1 MQSDRISRTRPPVP
15 RALTLAVAAAF
26 ATVLAGCAVGPDYTA
41 TGRRDP
47 CRRTR
52 KPLLAG
58 KSRSPPIRHDRG
70 DWWTIY
76 NDPQLERA
84 RRQAE
89 RVEPDHRAVRRRL
102 SAGAGAGRRS
112 TRGVFPDRR
121 RVGRRNAFGQRQFD
135 GRQRDHGIEPL
146 GHQQQLQRATR
157 RELGTGPVGLASA
170 RSVNAQKAGQQGA
183 AADLANARLSA
194 QATLAQTYF
203 SLRALDSTQK
213 LLDDTVAAYQRSLQL
228 TQNQYAAGVAARS
241 DVIQA
246 QTQLQSAQ
254 ASAIDNGVQRA
265 QDEHAIAVL
274 VGEPA
279 STFAIPPMPLTA
291 TPPAVPAQMPSALL
305 ERRPDIASAE
315 RKAAAANEQIGVA
328 IAAFFPSLTLSA
340 TGGFESSV
348 FSQLLTSPSRF
359 WTLGPQLAATIFDAG
374 LRQAQT
380 EAARATYDQDVA
392 TYRQTMLAAFQ
403 DVEDNLASQRIL
415 EQEIVVQRQAVDSAR
430 QALAI
435 VTNEYKAG
443 TVGYVNVLTAQT
455 TAFTAEQKLES
466 IAGQRMVSSVGLVK
480 ALGGGWDA
488 SQMNRETGDV
498 AAPAPL
504 PAVVGDA
511 GGAKRC
517 DAATSAEQLGAR
529 FAKAQQKRHGR
540 AMRPC
545 LFFIARACNART
557 FSVRTSARPY
567 PVRLAAPTGSAVP
580 RDCRALP
587 ARRSPMP

>member
-1 MQSDRISRTRPPVP
+1 MQSDRISHARPLAP
-15 RALTLAVAAAF
+15 RALTIAVTAALATLLSACV
-26 ATVLAGCAVGPDYTA
+26 VGPDYKRPA
-41 TGRRDP
+41 AEVPASFKEAAPGWKVAEPADQ
-47 CRRTR
+47 
-52 KPLLAG
+52 
-58 KSRSPPIRHDRG
+58 HDRG

-76 NDPQLERA
+76 EDPQLNALEDKLNTA
-84 RRQAE
+84 NQTVAQFAATYRQA
-89 RVEPDHRAVRRRL
+89 RALVGEARAAYFPTIGA
-102 SAGAGAGRRS
+102 SAGATRS
-112 TRGVFPDRR
+112 GNGSQTGGNSTTATSRSGIGNSFNVQLDASWEPDLWGS
-121 RVGRRNAFGQRQFD
+121 V
-135 GRQRDHGIEPL
+135 
-146 GHQQQLQRATR
+146 T
-157 RELGTGPVGLASA
+157 

-203 SLRALDSTQK
+203 SLRSLDSTQK

-254 ASAIDNGVQRA
+254 AAAIDNGIQRA

-274 VGEPA
+274 IGVPA
-279 STFAIPPMPLTA
+279 SVFTLAPMPLTA

-305 ERRPDIASAE
+305 ERRPDVASAE

-328 IAAFFPSLTLSA
+328 IAAFFPSLTVSA
-340 TGGFESSV
+340 TGGFENSV
-348 FSQLLTSPSRF
+348 FSQLLTVPSRF
-359 WTLGPQLAATIFDAG
+359 WTVGPQLAATLFDAG
-374 LRQAQT
+374 LRKAQT
-380 EAARATYDQDVA
+380 EAARATYDANVA
-392 TYRQTMLAAFQ
+392 TYRQTVLAAFQ
-403 DVEDNLASQRIL
+403 DVEDNLASLRIL
-415 EQEIVVQRQAVDSAR
+415 EQEIVVQRQAVESAR

-443 TVGYVNVLTAQT
+443 TVGFVNVLTAQT

-504 PAVVGDA
+504 PAA
-511 GGAKRC
+511 
-517 DAATSAEQLGAR
+517 
-529 FAKAQQKRHGR
+529 
-540 AMRPC
+540 
-545 LFFIARACNART
+545 
-557 FSVRTSARPY
+557 
-567 PVRLAAPTGSAVP
+567 SAVP
-580 RDCRALP
+580 VAQSGATPQQRVQ
-587 ARRSPMP
+587 RR

>member
-1 MQSDRISRTRPPVP
+1 MQFDRISRARTLAP
-15 RALTLAVAAAF
+15 RALTIAVAAAL
-26 ATVLAGCAVGPDYTA
+26 ATLLAGCAVGPDYKRPA
-41 TGRRDP
+41 AEIPASYKEAAPGWKVAQPADQQ
-47 CRRTR
+47 
-52 KPLLAG
+52 
-58 KSRSPPIRHDRG
+58 DRG

-76 NDPQLERA
+76 EDPQLNALEDKLNA
-84 RRQAE
+84 SNQTIAQFAAAYRQAHALVGE
-89 RVEPDHRAVRRRL
+89 ARAAYFPTVGASAGGTRSGFGSSSSGNATTTSSRSGVNNSYNVQLDASWEPDLWGSV
-102 SAGAGAGRRS
+102 
-112 TRGVFPDRR
+112 T
-121 RVGRRNAFGQRQFD
+121 
-135 GRQRDHGIEPL
+135 
-146 GHQQQLQRATR
+146 
-157 RELGTGPVGLASA
+157 
-170 RSVNAQKAGQQGA
+170 RSVNSQKAGQQGA

-213 LLDDTVAAYQRSLQL
+213 LLDDTVVAYQRSLQL

-254 ASAIDNGVQRA
+254 AAAIDNGVQRA

-279 STFAIPPMPLTA
+279 STFSIPPMPLTA

-348 FSQLLTSPSRF
+348 FSQLLTLPSRF
-359 WTLGPQLAATIFDAG
+359 WTLGPQLAGTIFDAG
-374 LRQAQT
+374 LRQAKT
-380 EAARATYDQDVA
+380 EAARAVYDQDVA
-392 TYRQTMLAAFQ
+392 TYRQTILAAFQ

-430 QALAI
+430 QAVTI

-455 TAFTAEQKLES
+455 TAFLTEQKLES
-466 IAGQRMVSSVGLVK
+466 LAGQRMVSSVGLVK

-488 SQMNRETGDV
+488 SQMNRETGDMAV
-498 AAPAPL
+498 PAPL
-504 PAVVGDA
+504 PAA
-511 GGAKRC
+511 S
-517 DAATSAEQLGAR
+517 ATPV
-529 FAKAQQKRHGR
+529 AQSG
-540 AMRPC
+540 
-545 LFFIARACNART
+545 
-557 FSVRTSARPY
+557 
-567 PVRLAAPTGSAVP
+567 AAPQ
-580 RDCRALP
+580 P
-587 ARRSPMP
+587 AQSN

>member
-1 MQSDRISRTRPPVP
+1 MQFDRISRARTLAP
-15 RALTLAVAAAF
+15 RALTIAVAAAL
-26 ATVLAGCAVGPDYTA
+26 ATLLAGCAVGPDYKRPA
-41 TGRRDP
+41 AEIPASYKEAAPGWKVAQPADQQ
-47 CRRTR
+47 
-52 KPLLAG
+52 
-58 KSRSPPIRHDRG
+58 DRG

-76 NDPQLERA
+76 EDPQLNALEDKLNA
-84 RRQAE
+84 SNQTIAQFAAAYRQARALVGE
-89 RVEPDHRAVRRRL
+89 ARAAYFPTVGASAGGTRSGFGSSSSGNATTTSSRSGVNNSYNVQLDASWEPDLWGSV
-102 SAGAGAGRRS
+102 
-112 TRGVFPDRR
+112 T
-121 RVGRRNAFGQRQFD
+121 
-135 GRQRDHGIEPL
+135 
-146 GHQQQLQRATR
+146 
-157 RELGTGPVGLASA
+157 
-170 RSVNAQKAGQQGA
+170 RSVNSQKAGQQGA

-213 LLDDTVAAYQRSLQL
+213 LLDDTVVAYQRSLQL

-254 ASAIDNGVQRA
+254 AAAIDNGVQRA

-279 STFAIPPMPLTA
+279 STFSIPPMPLTA

-348 FSQLLTSPSRF
+348 FSQLLTLPSRF
-359 WTLGPQLAATIFDAG
+359 WTLGPQLAGTIFDAG
-374 LRQAQT
+374 LRQAKT
-380 EAARATYDQDVA
+380 EAARAVYDQDVA
-392 TYRQTMLAAFQ
+392 TYRQTILAAFQ

-430 QALAI
+430 QAVTI

-455 TAFTAEQKLES
+455 TAFLTEQKLES
-466 IAGQRMVSSVGLVK
+466 LAGQRMVSSVGLVK

-488 SQMNRETGDV
+488 SQMNRETGDM

-504 PAVVGDA
+504 PATRRA
-511 GGAKRC
+511 GQTGP
-517 DAATSAEQLGAR
+517 R
-529 FAKAQQKRHGR
+529 FA
-540 AMRPC
+540 
-545 LFFIARACNART
+545 
-557 FSVRTSARPY
+557 
-567 PVRLAAPTGSAVP
+567 
-580 RDCRALP
+580 LP
-587 ARRSPMP
+587 ELRR

>member
-1 MQSDRISRTRPPVP
+1 MQSDRISRARTCAP
-15 RALTLAVAAAF
+15 RALTIAVAAA
-26 ATVLAGCAVGPDYTA
+26 LAGLLAACAVGPDYKRPA
-41 TGRRDP
+41 AEIPASYKEAAPGWKVAEPADQQ
-47 CRRTR
+47 
-52 KPLLAG
+52 
-58 KSRSPPIRHDRG
+58 DRG

-76 NDPQLERA
+76 QDPQLNALEDKLNVA
-84 RRQAE
+84 NQTVAQFAAAYRQA
-89 RVEPDHRAVRRRL
+89 RALVGEARAAYFPTIGA
-102 SAGAGAGRRS
+102 SAGATRS
-112 TRGVFPDRR
+112 GNGSSSSGNSTTATSRS
-121 RVGRRNAFGQRQFD
+121 
-135 GRQRDHGIEPL
+135 GINNSFNV
-146 GHQQQLQRATR
+146 QLQ
-157 RELGTGPVGLASA
+157 ASWEPDLWGSVA
-170 RSVNAQKAGQQGA
+170 RSVNSQKAGQQGA

-203 SLRALDSTQK
+203 SLRALDSSQK

-254 ASAIDNGVQRA
+254 AAAIDNGVQRA

-279 STFAIPPMPLTA
+279 SIFAIPASPLTA

-328 IAAFFPSLTLSA
+328 IAAFFPTLTLSA
-340 TGGFESSV
+340 TGGYENSV
-348 FSQLLTSPSRF
+348 FSQLLTMPSRF
-359 WTLGPQLAATIFDAG
+359 WTVGPQLAATLFDAG
-374 LRQAQT
+374 LRQAKT
-380 EAARATYDQDVA
+380 DAARAAYDQDVA
-392 TYRQTMLAAFQ
+392 SYRQTILAAFQ

-455 TAFTAEQKLES
+455 TAFTAEQKLET

-480 ALGGGWDA
+480 ALGGGWDIA
-488 SQMNRETGDV
+488 QMNRETGDV

-504 PAVVGDA
+504 PA
-511 GGAKRC
+511 
-517 DAATSAEQLGAR
+517 S
-529 FAKAQQKRHGR
+529 
-540 AMRPC
+540 
-545 LFFIARACNART
+545 
-557 FSVRTSARPY
+557 
-567 PVRLAAPTGSAVP
+567 SAVP
-580 RDCRALP
+580 VAQSGATP
-587 ARRSPMP
+587 PEMQASQSK

>member
-1 MQSDRISRTRPPVP
+1 MQSDRISRARMLAP
-15 RALTLAVAAAF
+15 RALTIAVAAA
-26 ATVLAGCAVGPDYTA
+26 LAALLAACAVGPDYKRPA
-41 TGRRDP
+41 AEIPASYKEAAPGWKVAEPADQQ
-47 CRRTR
+47 
-52 KPLLAG
+52 
-58 KSRSPPIRHDRG
+58 DRG
-70 DWWTIY
+70 DWWSIY
-76 NDPQLERA
+76 EDPQLNALEERLNTA
-84 RRQAE
+84 NQTVAQFAAAYRQA
-89 RVEPDHRAVRRRL
+89 RALVGEARAAYFPTIGA
-102 SAGAGAGRRS
+102 SAGATRSGNGRSSGGNSTTATSRS
-112 TRGVFPDRR
+112 GVSNSFNVQLDASWEPDLWGS
-121 RVGRRNAFGQRQFD
+121 V
-135 GRQRDHGIEPL
+135 
-146 GHQQQLQRATR
+146 T
-157 RELGTGPVGLASA
+157 

-279 STFAIPPMPLTA
+279 STFSIPPAPLTA
-291 TPPAVPAQMPSALL
+291 TPPTVPAQMPSALL

-340 TGGFESSV
+340 SGGFENSV
-348 FSQLLTSPSRF
+348 FSQLLTAPSRF
-359 WTLGPQLAATIFDAG
+359 WTLGPQLAATLFDAG

-380 EAARATYDQDVA
+380 DAARAAYDGDVA
-392 TYRQTMLAAFQ
+392 TYRQTVLAAFQ

-415 EQEIVVQRQAVDSAR
+415 AQEIVVQQQAVDSAR

-443 TVGYVNVLTAQT
+443 TVGFVNVLTAQT
-455 TAFTAEQKLES
+455 TAFTAEQKLEN

-504 PAVVGDA
+504 PA
-511 GGAKRC
+511 
-517 DAATSAEQLGAR
+517 S
-529 FAKAQQKRHGR
+529 
-540 AMRPC
+540 
-545 LFFIARACNART
+545 
-557 FSVRTSARPY
+557 S
-567 PVRLAAPTGSAVP
+567 AAPVAQSTATPPSRTQAE
-580 RDCRALP
+580 
-587 ARRSPMP
+587 

>member
-1 MQSDRISRTRPPVP
+1 MQSDRIARARTLVP
-15 RALTLAVAAAF
+15 RALTIAVAAAL
-26 ATVLAGCAVGPDYTA
+26 TCLLAACAVGPDYKRPA
-41 TGRRDP
+41 AEIP
-47 CRRTR
+47 AAY
-52 KPLLAG
+52 KEA
-58 KSRSPPIRHDRG
+58 SPGWKVAQPADQQDRG
-70 DWWTIY
+70 DWWTVY
-76 NDPQLERA
+76 EDPQLNALEDKLNVA
-84 RRQAE
+84 NQTIAQFAAAYRQARALVGE
-89 RVEPDHRAVRRRL
+89 ARAAYFPTVGASAGGTRSSNGSSSNANSGFSTSRVSNSFNVQLDASWEPDLWGSV
-102 SAGAGAGRRS
+102 
-112 TRGVFPDRR
+112 
-121 RVGRRNAFGQRQFD
+121 
-135 GRQRDHGIEPL
+135 
-146 GHQQQLQRATR
+146 
-157 RELGTGPVGLASA
+157 A
-170 RSVNAQKAGQQGA
+170 RSVNSQKAGQQGA

-213 LLDDTVAAYQRSLQL
+213 LLDDTVVAYQQSLQL

-254 ASAIDNGVQRA
+254 AAAIDNGVQRA

-279 STFAIPPMPLTA
+279 STFTIAPIPLTA

-340 TGGFESSV
+340 TGGFQNSV
-348 FSQLLTSPSRF
+348 FSQLLTLPSRF
-359 WTLGPQLAATIFDAG
+359 WTLGPQLAGTIFDAG
-374 LRQAQT
+374 LREAKT
-380 EAARATYDQDVA
+380 EAARAAYDENVA
-392 TYRQTMLAAFQ
+392 TYRQTVLAAFQ

-415 EQEIVVQRQAVDSAR
+415 EQEIVVQRQAVSSAR

-504 PAVVGDA
+504 PASSATPVAPVA
-511 GGAKRC
+511 QSGATPPQMQPQSK
-517 DAATSAEQLGAR
+517 
-529 FAKAQQKRHGR
+529 
-540 AMRPC
+540 
-545 LFFIARACNART
+545 
-557 FSVRTSARPY
+557 
-567 PVRLAAPTGSAVP
+567 
-580 RDCRALP
+580 
-587 ARRSPMP
+587 

>member
-1 MQSDRISRTRPPVP
+1 MQFDRISRARTLAP
-15 RALTLAVAAAF
+15 RALTIAVAAAL
-26 ATVLAGCAVGPDYTA
+26 ATLLAGCVVGPDYKRPAAETPA
-41 TGRRDP
+41 SYKEAAPGWKVAQPADQQ
-47 CRRTR
+47 
-52 KPLLAG
+52 
-58 KSRSPPIRHDRG
+58 DRG

-76 NDPQLERA
+76 EDPQLNALEDKLNA
-84 RRQAE
+84 SNQTIAQFAAAYRQA
-89 RVEPDHRAVRRRL
+89 RALVGEARAAYFPTVGA
-102 SAGAGAGRRS
+102 SAGATRAGNGSSSSGNSTSSRS
-112 TRGVFPDRR
+112 GISNSFNVQLDASWEPDLWGS
-121 RVGRRNAFGQRQFD
+121 V
-135 GRQRDHGIEPL
+135 
-146 GHQQQLQRATR
+146 T
-157 RELGTGPVGLASA
+157 

-213 LLDDTVAAYQRSLQL
+213 LLDDTVAAYERSLQL

-254 ASAIDNGVQRA
+254 ATAIDNGVQRA

-279 STFAIPPMPLTA
+279 STFSIAPMPLTA
-291 TPPAVPAQMPSALL
+291 TPPGVPSQMPSALL

-340 TGGFESSV
+340 TGGFQSSV
-348 FSQLLTSPSRF
+348 FSQLLTAPSRF
-359 WTLGPQLAATIFDAG
+359 WTLGPQLAGTIFDAG
-374 LRQAQT
+374 LREAKT
-380 EAARATYDQDVA
+380 EAARAAYDQDVA
-392 TYRQTMLAAFQ
+392 AYRQTILAAFQ

-455 TAFTAEQKLES
+455 TAFTAELKLES

-504 PAVVGDA
+504 PAS
-511 GGAKRC
+511 
-517 DAATSAEQLGAR
+517 AATPVAQSGA
-529 FAKAQQKRHGR
+529 
-540 AMRPC
+540 
-545 LFFIARACNART
+545 
-557 FSVRTSARPY
+557 TSQP
-567 PVRLAAPTGSAVP
+567 APSN
-580 RDCRALP
+580 
-587 ARRSPMP
+587 

>member
-1 MQSDRISRTRPPVP
+1 MQSDRISRARTLAP
-15 RALTLAVAAAF
+15 RALTIAVAAGLA
-26 ATVLAGCAVGPDYTA
+26 ASLAGCAVGPDYKRPA
-41 TGRRDP
+41 AEIPASYKEAAPGWKVAQPADRQ
-47 CRRTR
+47 
-52 KPLLAG
+52 
-58 KSRSPPIRHDRG
+58 DRG

-76 NDPQLERA
+76 EDPQLNVLEDKLNTSNQTIA
-84 RRQAE
+84 QYAAAYRQARALVGE
-89 RVEPDHRAVRRRL
+89 ARAAYFPTVGASAGVTRSGYGSSSSGGATTSSRSGINNSYNVQLDASWEPDLWGSV
-102 SAGAGAGRRS
+102 
-112 TRGVFPDRR
+112 T
-121 RVGRRNAFGQRQFD
+121 
-135 GRQRDHGIEPL
+135 
-146 GHQQQLQRATR
+146 
-157 RELGTGPVGLASA
+157 
-170 RSVNAQKAGQQGA
+170 RSVNSQKAGQQGA
-183 AADLANARLSA
+183 AANLANARLSA

-203 SLRALDSTQK
+203 SLRSLDSTQR

-254 ASAIDNGVQRA
+254 AAAIDNGVARA

-279 STFAIPPMPLTA
+279 STFSIPPMPLTA

-305 ERRPDIASAE
+305 ERRPDIAAAE
-315 RKAAAANEQIGVA
+315 RTAAAANEQIGVE

-340 TGGFESSV
+340 TGGFQSSA
-348 FSQLLTSPSRF
+348 FSQLLTLPSRF

-374 LRQAQT
+374 LRQAKT
-380 EAARATYDQDVA
+380 EAARAVYDQDVA
-392 TYRQTMLAAFQ
+392 TYRQTILAAFQ

-466 IAGQRMVSSVGLVK
+466 LAGQRMVSSVGLVK
-480 ALGGGWDA
+480 ALGGGWDV

-504 PAVVGDA
+504 PAASATPVA
-511 GGAKRC
+511 QSGATTP
-517 DAATSAEQLGAR
+517 AA
-529 FAKAQQKRHGR
+529 
-540 AMRPC
+540 
-545 LFFIARACNART
+545 
-557 FSVRTSARPY
+557 
-567 PVRLAAPTGSAVP
+567 
-580 RDCRALP
+580 
-587 ARRSPMP
+587 RSD

>member
-1 MQSDRISRTRPPVP
+1 MQFDRISRARTFAP
-15 RALTLAVAAAF
+15 RALTIAVAAAL
-26 ATVLAGCAVGPDYTA
+26 ATLLAGCAVGPDYKRPA
-41 TGRRDP
+41 AEIPASYKEAAPGWKVAQPADQQ
-47 CRRTR
+47 
-52 KPLLAG
+52 
-58 KSRSPPIRHDRG
+58 DRG
-70 DWWTIY
+70 DWWSIY
-76 NDPQLERA
+76 EDPQLNALEDKLNA
-84 RRQAE
+84 SNQTIAQFAAAYRQARALVGE
-89 RVEPDHRAVRRRL
+89 ARAAYFPTVGASIGATRSGNGSSSNGIPTSVSSRSGVNNSFNVQLDASWEPDLWGSV
-102 SAGAGAGRRS
+102 
-112 TRGVFPDRR
+112 T
-121 RVGRRNAFGQRQFD
+121 
-135 GRQRDHGIEPL
+135 
-146 GHQQQLQRATR
+146 
-157 RELGTGPVGLASA
+157 

-254 ASAIDNGVQRA
+254 AAAIDNGVQRA

-279 STFAIPPMPLTA
+279 STFSIPPMPLTA

-340 TGGFESSV
+340 TGGFENSV
-348 FSQLLTSPSRF
+348 FSQLLTAPSRF

-380 EAARATYDQDVA
+380 DAARAAYDQNVA
-392 TYRQTMLAAFQ
+392 TYRQTILAAFQ

-415 EQEIVVQRQAVDSAR
+415 AQEIVVQQQAVDSAR

-443 TVGYVNVLTAQT
+443 TVGFVNVLTAQT
-455 TAFTAEQKLES
+455 TAFLAEQKLES

-488 SQMNRETGDV
+488 AQMNRETGDV

-504 PAVVGDA
+504 PA
-511 GGAKRC
+511 
-517 DAATSAEQLGAR
+517 SA
-529 FAKAQQKRHGR
+529 
-540 AMRPC
+540 
-545 LFFIARACNART
+545 
-557 FSVRTSARPY
+557 
-567 PVRLAAPTGSAVP
+567 SAVTPVAQSGTTP
-580 RDCRALP
+580 RP
-587 ARRSPMP
+587 ARSN

>member
-1 MQSDRISRTRPPVP
+1 MQSDRISRARTLAP
-15 RALTLAVAAAF
+15 RALTIAVAAA
-26 ATVLAGCAVGPDYTA
+26 LASLLAACAVGPDYKRPA
-41 TGRRDP
+41 AEIPASYKEAAPGWKVAQPADQQ
-47 CRRTR
+47 
-52 KPLLAG
+52 
-58 KSRSPPIRHDRG
+58 DRG
-70 DWWTIY
+70 DWWSIY
-76 NDPQLERA
+76 EDPQLNALEERLNTA
-84 RRQAE
+84 NQTVAQFAAAYRQA
-89 RVEPDHRAVRRRL
+89 RALVGEARAAYFPTIGA
-102 SAGAGAGRRS
+102 SAGASRS
-112 TRGVFPDRR
+112 GNGSFSGGNSTTASSRSGISNSFNVQLDASWEPDLWGS
-121 RVGRRNAFGQRQFD
+121 V
-135 GRQRDHGIEPL
+135 
-146 GHQQQLQRATR
+146 T
-157 RELGTGPVGLASA
+157 
-170 RSVNAQKAGQQGA
+170 RSVNAQKAGQQSA

-203 SLRALDSTQK
+203 ALRALDSTQK

-254 ASAIDNGVQRA
+254 AAAIDNGVQRA

-279 STFAIPPMPLTA
+279 STFSIPPMPLTA

-340 TGGFESSV
+340 SGGFENSV
-348 FSQLLTSPSRF
+348 FSQLLTAPSRF
-359 WTLGPQLAATIFDAG
+359 WTLGPQLAATLFDAG

-380 EAARATYDQDVA
+380 DAARAAYDGNVA
-392 TYRQTMLAAFQ
+392 TYRQTVLAAFQ

-480 ALGGGWDA
+480 ALGGGWDT

-498 AAPAPL
+498 ASPSPA
-504 PAVVGDA
+504 
-511 GGAKRC
+511 
-517 DAATSAEQLGAR
+517 S
-529 FAKAQQKRHGR
+529 
-540 AMRPC
+540 
-545 LFFIARACNART
+545 
-557 FSVRTSARPY
+557 S
-567 PVRLAAPTGSAVP
+567 AAPVAQSGTT
-580 RDCRALP
+580 
-587 ARRSPMP
+587 SPTQMHTD

>member
-1 MQSDRISRTRPPVP
+1 MQFERIARARALAP
-15 RALTLAVAAAF
+15 RALTIAVAAAL
-26 ATVLAGCAVGPDYTA
+26 ATLLASCAVGPDYKRPA
-41 TGRRDP
+41 AEIPASYKEAAPGWKVAQPADQQ
-47 CRRTR
+47 
-52 KPLLAG
+52 
-58 KSRSPPIRHDRG
+58 DRG

-76 NDPQLERA
+76 QDPQLNALEDKLNASNQTIAQFAAAYRQVRA
-84 RRQAE
+84 LVGEARAAYFPTVGASAGVTRSGYGASSSSNSTTTSSRSGISNSYNVQLDASW
-89 RVEPDHRAVRRRL
+89 EPDLWGSV
-102 SAGAGAGRRS
+102 
-112 TRGVFPDRR
+112 T
-121 RVGRRNAFGQRQFD
+121 
-135 GRQRDHGIEPL
+135 
-146 GHQQQLQRATR
+146 
-157 RELGTGPVGLASA
+157 
-170 RSVNAQKAGQQGA
+170 RSVNSQKAGQQGA

-203 SLRALDSTQK
+203 SLRSLDSTQK

-254 ASAIDNGVQRA
+254 AAAIDNGVQRA

-279 STFAIPPMPLTA
+279 STFSIPPMPLTA

-340 TGGFESSV
+340 TGGFQNSV
-348 FSQLLTSPSRF
+348 FSQLLTLPSRF
-359 WTLGPQLAATIFDAG
+359 WTLGPQLAGTIFDAG
-374 LRQAQT
+374 LREAKT
-380 EAARATYDQDVA
+380 EAARAAYDQDVA
-392 TYRQTMLAAFQ
+392 TYRQTILAAFQ

-455 TAFTAEQKLES
+455 TAFLAEQKLES
-466 IAGQRMVSSVGLVK
+466 LAGQRMVSSVGLVK

-488 SQMNRETGDV
+488 SQMNRETGDM

-504 PAVVGDA
+504 PAASATPVA
-511 GGAKRC
+511 QSGA
-517 DAATSAEQLGAR
+517 TPQP
-529 FAKAQQKRHGR
+529 AQS
-540 AMRPC
+540 
-545 LFFIARACNART
+545 N
-557 FSVRTSARPY
+557 
-567 PVRLAAPTGSAVP
+567 
-580 RDCRALP
+580 
-587 ARRSPMP
+587 

>member
-1 MQSDRISRTRPPVP
+1 MQSDRISTVGRFAP
-15 RALTLAVAAAF
+15 RAMALAVALCVAGLVAA
-26 ATVLAGCAVGPDYTA
+26 CAVGPDYQRPA
-41 TGRRDP
+41 AEIPASYKEAAPGWKVAQPADRE
-47 CRRTR
+47 
-52 KPLLAG
+52 
-58 KSRSPPIRHDRG
+58 DRG
-70 DWWTIY
+70 AWWTIY
-76 NDPQLERA
+76 QDPQLNALEDKLNA
-84 RRQAE
+84 ANQTIAQYAAAYRQA
-89 RVEPDHRAVRRRL
+89 RALVGEARAAYFPTVGL
-102 SAGAGAGRRS
+102 SAGATRS
-112 TRGVFPDRR
+112 GNGSSSSKASTSGTTRSGVSNSFNLQLDASWEPDLWGS
-121 RVGRRNAFGQRQFD
+121 VG
-135 GRQRDHGIEPL
+135 
-146 GHQQQLQRATR
+146 
-157 RELGTGPVGLASA
+157 
-170 RSVNAQKAGQQGA
+170 RSVNAQKAGQQSA

-203 SLRALDSTQK
+203 SLRALDSSQK
-213 LLDDTVAAYQRSLQL
+213 LLDETVAAYQRSLQL

-254 ASAIDNGVQRA
+254 ASAIENGVQRA

-279 STFAIPPMPLTA
+279 STFAIAPMPLAA

-348 FSQLLTSPSRF
+348 FSQLLTAPSRF
-359 WTLGPQLAATIFDAG
+359 WTLGPQLAATLFDAG
-374 LRQAQT
+374 LRRAKT
-380 EAARATYDQDVA
+380 EAARAAYDQDVA
-392 TYRQTMLAAFQ
+392 TYRQTVLAAFQ

-415 EQEIVVQRQAVDSAR
+415 EQEIVVQQQAVESAR

-455 TAFTAEQKLES
+455 TAFTAEQKLQN

-480 ALGGGWDA
+480 ALGGGWDVG
-488 SQMNRETGDV
+488 QMNRETGDV

-504 PAVVGDA
+504 
-511 GGAKRC
+511 
-517 DAATSAEQLGAR
+517 AASSA
-529 FAKAQQKRHGR
+529 
-540 AMRPC
+540 
-545 LFFIARACNART
+545 
-557 FSVRTSARPY
+557 SSASS
-567 PVRLAAPTGSAVP
+567 AAPVARSAVNAP
-580 RDCRALP
+580 LQAQTQAP
-587 ARRSPMP
+587 AQAQAQAQAQTQAQSN